1 MANNTTFLSLLL
13 VRLLFLVMLFL
24 GSSSFLVNN
33 MTKLTSAKCIEME
46 RKALVNFKHGLKD
59 HTGSLSSWKG
69 EDCCQWRGVGCN
81 NITGHVVK
89 LDLRGK
95 AFDSNEYYYY
105 VPKTFVLHYR
115 RSRLGGKISS
125 SLLKLKY
132 LNYLDLSSNDFGG
145 IRIPKFL
152 SMFENLRYLNLSCS
166 MFGGEIPSHLGN
178 LSSLNYLDLGDDY
191 LIWFNEVSLW
201 PVDLHTS
208 NLKWLS
214 GLSSLKYLNMQNLE
228 VNDTNWL
235 QLVNMLPNL
244 MELHLP
250 GCGLPSLPL
259 SLPFVN
265 LTLLSVLDI
274 SGNGLISSIPNWL
287 SNLTSLTKLD
297 LSVNHFSG
305 VISSEFVKLTSL
317 EDLDLFSNRFEG
329 QVPIFFGNLCML
341 KILDLQRNNFNGEV
355 VEFFGAFS
363 GCPTSSLMSLSL
375 AYNSFEGELPD
386 SIGILNNLQRLDL
399 WGNSFWGSIPK
410 SIGNLSSLQEFY
422 LSANQMNGTI
432 PESFGQLSKL
442 RFLYLRSNSWEG
454 VVTEAQLMN
463 LTRLEDF
470 RISTEKFGS
479 LIFNVTYEWVP
490 PFRLKILEIENCLV
504 GPRFP
509 VWLQVQNE
517 LTHVS
522 LTNVGIADTIAEEWF
537 SMLSSQVVHLDLSNN
552 QIKGKLPINL
562 EYPEL
567 YTIDLS
573 NNCFEGLLPLWST
586 NASNLILYSNLFSG
600 PIPSNMDKLMPKV
613 RFLLLSKNR
622 LNGTIPSSICTM
634 KNLEY
639 LVLGTNQLFGE
650 LPHCWNKFQMLK
662 LLDVANNSLSG
673 NIPSSIGSL
682 SSLGTLLLSSN
693 NLNGQI
699 PQSLQNC
706 SNICIIDLGGN
717 RLNGKLPLWIGHN
730 TTPFLELLRLR
741 SNSFR
746 GSIPQQ
752 WCNLKSL
759 HILDLAHNNLSGVI
773 PTCFA
778 NFSLSSNGSSITI
791 SVDQISLVAKGREL
805 RYGWTLQ
812 FVNSIDFSANSLVGE
827 IPEEITN
834 LVALGTLNFSM
845 NYLSGRIPE
854 NIGNLRNL
862 ETLDLSNNNLSGP
875 IPQSL
880 SSLFFLNHLN
890 LSHNNLVG
898 KIPTGNQL
906 QTFDDPSIY
915 EGNPL
920 LCGLPLTKC
929 LGDVTSNVP
938 PLNGGGLNHSDNGND
953 LDMAWFYYSM
963 GPGFVVGFWVVLGT
977 LLIKKTWRHALFQF
991 VENMTER
998 ITLMIALRRARL

>member
-1 MANNTTFLSLLL
+1 MANNSTFLSLLL
-13 VRLLFLVMLFL
+13 VRLVFLVMLFL

-33 MTKLTSAKCIEME
+33 MTKHTSAKCIEIE

-59 HTGSLSSWKG
+59 HAGSLSSWKG

-95 AFDSNEYYYY
+95 AFDPNQEDD
-105 VPKTFVLHYR
+105 VQKTFELHYR
-115 RSRLGGKISS
+115 RSRLGGKLSS

-152 SMFENLRYLNLSCS
+152 SMFENLRYLNLSS
-166 MFGGEIPSHLGN
+166 SLFGGEIPPHLGN
-178 LSSLNYLDLGDDY
+178 LSSLNYLDLGVY
-191 LIWFNEVSLW
+191 GY
-201 PVDLHTS
+201 LHTS

-214 GLSSLKYLNMQNLE
+214 GLSSLKYLNMQSSE
-228 VNDTNWL
+228 ISDTNWL

-250 GCGLPSLPL
+250 WCGLPSLPL

-274 SGNGLISSIPNWL
+274 SGNGFNSSMPNWL

-297 LSVNHFSG
+297 LSYNNYFSG

-317 EDLDLFSNRFEG
+317 EDLDLSYNSFEG
-329 QVPIFFGNLCML
+329 QVPIFFGNLCKL
-341 KILDLQRNNFNGEV
+341 KTLHLQVNNFNGEV

-375 AYNSFEGELPD
+375 ADNSFEGELPD
-386 SIGILNNLQRLDL
+386 SIGILNNLQRLYL
-399 WGNSFWGSIPK
+399 SGNSFWGSIPK
-410 SIGNLSSLQEFY
+410 SIGNLSSLQEFG
-422 LSANQMNGTI
+422 LSSNQMNGTI
-432 PESFGQLSKL
+432 SESFGQLSIL
-442 RFLYLRSNSWEG
+442 RSLFLESNSWEG
-454 VVTEAQLMN
+454 VVTETQLMN
-463 LTRLEDF
+463 LTRLQDF
-470 RISTEKFGS
+470 TISTEKFGS
-479 LIFNVTYEWVP
+479 LIFNVTYDWVP
-490 PFRLKILEIENCLV
+490 PFRLKFLAIKNCLV

-517 LTHVS
+517 VTDVTLK
-522 LTNVGIADTIAEEWF
+522 NVGIADTIAEEWF
-537 SMLSSQVVHLDLSNN
+537 SMLSSQVVYLDLSNN
-552 QIKGKLPINL
+552 QIKGKLPIHL

-567 YTIDLS
+567 YCIYL
-573 NNCFEGLLPLWST
+573 NNNSFEGSLPLWST
-586 NASNLILYSNLFSG
+586 NASIFYLHSNLFSG
-600 PIPSNMDKLMPKV
+600 PIPSNIDKLMPKV
-613 RFLLLSKNR
+613 NYFYLFENR
-622 LNGTIPSSICTM
+622 LNGTIPSSICT
-634 KNLEY
+634 LES
-639 LVLGTNQLFGE
+639 LIDLALGTNQLFGE
-650 LPHCWNKFQMLK
+650 LPHCWNELQMLSF
-662 LLDVANNSLSG
+662 LDVANNSLSG

-682 SSLGTLLLSSN
+682 SSLETLLLSSN
-693 NLNGQI
+693 NLSGQI

-706 SNICIIDLGGN
+706 SMICIIDLGGN
-717 RLNGKLPLWIGHN
+717 RLNGKLPLWIRYN

-773 PTCFA
+773 PTCFG
-778 NFSLSSNGSSITI
+778 NLSLLATNNSFAIG
-791 SVDQISLVAKGREL
+791 VEQISLVAKGREL
-805 RYGWTLQ
+805 RYGRTLQ
-812 FVNSIDFSANSLVGE
+812 YVNSIDLSANILVGKF
-827 IPEEITN
+827 PEEITN

-845 NYLSGRIPE
+845 NRLSGRIPE
-854 NIGNLRNL
+854 NVGNLRFL

-880 SSLFFLNHLN
+880 SSLTLLAHLN

-906 QTFDDPSIY
+906 QTLDDSSIY

-920 LCGLPLTKC
+920 LCGLPLPTKC

-938 PLNGGGLNHSDNGND
+938 PLNGGDLNDRDNGND

-998 ITLMIALRRARL
+998 IALMIALRRVRL